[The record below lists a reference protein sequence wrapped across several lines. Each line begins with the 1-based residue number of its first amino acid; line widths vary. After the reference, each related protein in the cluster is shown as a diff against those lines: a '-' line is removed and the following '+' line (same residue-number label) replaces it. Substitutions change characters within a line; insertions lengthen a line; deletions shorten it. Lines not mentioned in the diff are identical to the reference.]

1 MQLTLNNINFE
12 IIEDNGKYALYDK
25 DNHML
30 LGVFDTEKEAYSEAH
45 MYERITVPFNVLQ
58 EVL

>member
-12 IIEDNGKYALYDK
+12 IIEENGKYALYDK

-30 LGVFDTEKEAYSEAH
+30 LGIFDTEKEARSDAA
-45 MYERITVPFNVLQ
+45 MRERITVPFNVL
-58 EVL
+58 